1 MNDNCKKVSEL
12 LTAQTMEFALD
23 EMAAKIAKMHPSADN
38 MIVLG
43 MASRGIPLAKKAH
56 RASFSEIWQAYRNG

>member
-23 EMAAKIAKMHPSADN
+23 EMAAMEEMEGKEETAAMA
-38 MIVLG
+38 VLEETVV
-43 MASRGIPLAKKAH
+43 LEVVEDTVVE
-56 RASFSEIWQAYRNG
+56 F